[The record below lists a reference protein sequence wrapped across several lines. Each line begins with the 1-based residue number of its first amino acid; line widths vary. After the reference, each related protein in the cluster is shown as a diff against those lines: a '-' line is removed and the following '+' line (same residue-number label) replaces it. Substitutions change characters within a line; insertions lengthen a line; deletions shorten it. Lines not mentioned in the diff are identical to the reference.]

1 MTSSFHFPKHPNGRR
16 GSVLIVTLILSA
28 VIGISLVSYIKISTN
43 SLKLAQR
50 SFLANSAMNYAEIGL
65 EEATYCYN
73 LLATTPVPEDA
84 WRGNG
89 WTIAAGS
96 RSATRTLTYAP
107 GQNAAVT
114 VKAWVDYYNPPPT
127 LQSPK
132 LVVQTTLDSK
142 DGSAPVIKMIEV
154 TLRRRSLYAIG
165 LLARNILSLKPTVS
179 TVDSWNANPTNSPT
193 ATPIPYSVAVR
204 RSNGTV
210 GSPNKAPNAVDLGNS
225 KIYGY
230 VATGGGSITYSP
242 AAVVSGSFTGTGI
255 DWTRVTYDF
264 AANFVL
270 PVPPTPATTNWITTS
285 ITASTT
291 LPRSTDTPNPSD
303 GRYYYT
309 FAAGTNI
316 KLTGSNS
323 ITIAGPVTML
333 LNSHA
338 GVVAMN
344 TVDSASI
351 TVNATNSSL
360 YMYTNGHVD
369 AYGTGGFLNKA
380 GTAPRCMVYGT
391 STTPLG
397 QRIVLEGNNTIPPI
411 VAIYAPNADFKVDSN
426 ADMKGAVVAYN
437 IYLNA
442 DTGFHFDESLLNV
455 GGNPFGITKWK
466 ELRTPAERAAYATK
480 LAF

>member
-1 MTSSFHFPKHPNGRR
+1 MKTSLQSLSHARSSR
-16 GSVLIVTLILSA
+16 GSVLIVTMILA
-28 VIGISLVSYIKISTN
+28 AIIGISLVSYIKISTN
-43 SLKLAQR
+43 SFKLAQR
-50 SFLANSAMNYAEIGL
+50 SFYANSAMNYVEVGL

-73 LLATTPVPEDA
+73 LLDTTPVAADA
-84 WRGNG
+84 WTSNG

-96 RSATRTLTYAP
+96 RSATRTFSFTLNN
-107 GQNAAVT
+107 NATAT
-114 VKAWVDYYNPPPT
+114 VKVWVDYYEPPPT
-127 LQSPK
+127 MQNPMM
-132 LVVQTTLDSK
+132 VVQTKLDPK
-142 DGSAPVIKMIEV
+142 DGGPSITKMVEV

-165 LLARNILSLKPTVS
+165 LLARNFLTMKPTVS

-193 ATPIPYSVAVR
+193 AAAIPYSVAVR
-204 RSNGTV
+204 RTNGTV
-210 GSPNKAPNAVDLGNS
+210 GSPNTAPNSVDIGSS
-225 KIYGY
+225 KVYGY
-230 VATGGGSITYSP
+230 VATGGGSILYSP
-242 AAVVSGSFTGTGI
+242 TAVVSGSFSGTGI

-264 AANFVL
+264 AANFVI
-270 PVPPTPATTNWITTS
+270 PVTPTPATTNWITAS

-291 LPRSTDTPNPSD
+291 LPRVGDTPNAAD

-309 FAAGTNI
+309 FAASANI
-316 KLTGSNS
+316 NLTGSNS

-360 YMYTNGHVD
+360 YMYTNGHID
-369 AYGTGGFLNKA
+369 AYGTGGFLNNA
-380 GTAPRCMVYGT
+380 GTASRCMVYGT

-411 VAIYAPNADFKVDSN
+411 VAIYAPNAAFRVDSN
-426 ADMKGAVVAYN
+426 AFMCGAVVAWS
-437 IYLNA
+437 IALNA